1 MLVEG
6 TPKATV
12 RQKECFKT
20 TLSRQDP
27 DAREKRYLEVL
38 VRLQR
43 PDGRVSQL
51 DVEQRPIAGGASV
64 VSSTA
69 ESIMVL
75 LPQRS
80 HHWLFSQLCN

>member
-6 TPKATV
+6 THKATV
-12 RQKECFKT
+12 KQKVCFKT

-27 DAREKRYLEVL
+27 HARGKRYLEVL

-51 DVEQRPIAGGASV
+51 DVEQCPFVGAASV
-64 VSSTA
+64 VISTV

-80 HHWLFSQLCN
+80 HHWLSSPVCN